1 MKAAVRSTYG
11 PSRVLSIQEI
21 PIPQPAD
28 NEIRVK
34 VHASTVN
41 RSDCAAL
48 LGKPL
53 VMRLMI
59 GFLKPT
65 LATPGTEFAG
75 EIDALGKA
83 VTNFNIGDKVWG
95 FNDLG
100 LSTHAQYL
108 VMPADGEV
116 LKMSDKSTLEQAAA
130 SAEGA
135 HYAINFINKVE
146 IKAGQKILINGASG
160 GIGSALLQI
169 VKHLGAEITAVCN
182 TKNLALIQSLG
193 AERVIDYL
201 QEDFTKIPEQ
211 FDFVFDAV
219 GKNTFFKCKR
229 LLKPG
234 GIYISSELGPW
245 WQNIYLA
252 LLTPIF
258 KQKKVV
264 FPIPSNIK
272 ASLNYIQDLIEKD
285 AFQAVI
291 DRHYPLDEI
300 REAFEYVASGQKT
313 GNVVIRCWE

>member
-1 MKAAVRSTYG
+1 MKAAVRSNYG
-11 PSRVLSIQEI
+11 PPRVISIQEI
-21 PIPQPAD
+21 PVPQPAN
-28 NEIRVK
+28 NEIRIK
-34 VHASTVN
+34 VQASTVN

-48 LGKPL
+48 LGKPW
-53 VMRLMI
+53 VMRLVI

-65 LATPGTEFAG
+65 LATTGTEFAG
-75 EIDALGKA
+75 EIDALGKNVA
-83 VTNFNIGDKVWG
+83 NFNSGDKVWG

-108 VMPADGEV
+108 VMPAAGEV
-116 LKMSDKSTLEQAAA
+116 IKMSDKVTFEQAAA

-219 GKNTFFKCKR
+219 GKSTFFKCKR

-234 GIYISSELGPW
+234 GTYISSELGPW

-258 KQKKVV
+258 KQKKVI

-300 REAFEYVASGQKT
+300 RDAFEYVASGQKT

>member
-48 LGKPL
+48 LGEPL

-59 GFLKPT
+59 GFIKPN
-65 LATPGTEFAG
+65 LATTGTEFAG
-75 EIDALGKA
+75 EIDALGKN

-116 LKMSDKSTLEQAAA
+116 LKMSDKSTFEQAAA

-182 TKNLALIQSLG
+182 TKNLAMIPSLG

-201 QEDFTKIPEQ
+201 QEDFTQIPEQ

-219 GKNTFFKCKR
+219 GKSTFFKCKR

-245 WQNIYLA
+245 GQNIYLA

-272 ASLNYIQDLIEKD
+272 ASLNYLQDLIEKD
-285 AFQAVI
+285 DFQAVI

>member
-1 MKAAVRSTYG
+1 MKAAVRSNYG

-28 NEIRVK
+28 NEIRIK

-59 GFLKPT
+59 GFTKPT
-65 LATPGTEFAG
+65 LATTGTEFAG
-75 EIDALGKA
+75 EIDALGKS

-108 VMPADGEV
+108 IMPADGEV
-116 LKMSDKSTLEQAAA
+116 LKMSDKSTIEQAAA

-201 QEDFTKIPEQ
+201 QEDFTQIPEQ

-219 GKNTFFKCKR
+219 GKSTFFKCKR

-272 ASLNYIQDLIEKD
+272 ASLNYLQDLIGKD
-285 AFQAVI
+285 AFRAVI